1 MGELGVGCS
10 DSLAGLWGLGRE
22 ISPLVE
28 MRRGQKLPWAGGGA
42 LGVGG
47 LVAAAGAKGALV
59 TSERS
64 PLPLPGVINIPPPPE
79 ILGCRS
85 GRPDTPLGFPG
96 VGGFIIW

>member
-64 PLPLPGVINIPPPPE
+64 PLPLPGVINIPPPPRNPRLPE
-79 ILGCRS
+79 RK
-85 GRPDTPLGFPG
+85 T
-96 VGGFIIW
+96 